1 MALDTL
7 KLEVVLNAI
16 DKLSRPLSAA
26 RGKSRELAQAIK
38 QTQARIK
45 ELDTTQA
52 HLASGKLPLSN
63 ESLAAAMRTSRA
75 EADRLN
81 ASLAE
86 QQAKLA
92 AVNEQMRRQ
101 QSIAASA
108 EQIAR
113 KRDSLARAG
122 VGLGAAGAVT
132 LAGVGSTV
140 SAYAEAEDAAT
151 GLRVAMMRANNAV
164 PATYQ
169 RINDLATRLG
179 DKLPGTTAEFQTMM
193 TTLIRQ
199 GMSAESILGGLGEAT
214 AYLAVQ
220 MKMPTDQAAE
230 FAAKMQDATRTSEK
244 DMMGLMDVIQRSFYA
259 GVDSD
264 NMLNAFAKLS
274 PALGVLKQE
283 GLEGAR
289 ALAPLIALMDQAGMA
304 GEASGNAIRKVLQMS
319 LDAKKV
325 AKGNAAGGV
334 KLDFTNGKGEFG
346 GLDQLFA
353 QLSTL
358 QGLSTQRRLA
368 VIKELYGEDAETLQ
382 VVSLLIEK
390 GKAGYAEMQQKMAD
404 QASLQSR
411 VNEQLGT
418 LKNEWE
424 AASGSFTNLLATA
437 GAALAPDLKA
447 LIQWMGDA
455 TASVRGFAA
464 AHPELMTWIMRL
476 AAGLGVLLVVIGT
489 LLLGA
494 AALLAPFAM
503 MGTAMA
509 GLTTAGTLAT
519 GAFTLMGGAVS
530 AVTAFLIAN
539 PIVALIAGI
548 AVAATLIYKYWEPIK
563 AFFSGVWSEITA
575 AFSQGIAGISR
586 LLLNWSPLG
595 AVYDKVRMVAA
606 LFGKQLPPTAA
617 DALTAVARA
626 GSEAGGQASRNVR
639 DIVSAR
645 TGFAPRAAAAPV
657 VQSGPATFQIYAA
670 PGMNPAEVATL
681 VDQKM
686 QQRDAAL
693 LTRARSRFADNH

>member
-1 MALDTL
+1 MAFDKL
-7 KLEVVLNAI
+7 KLEVVLSAI

-26 RGKSRELAQAIK
+26 KGKSGELARQL
-38 QTQARIK
+38 QHTQASITNLQRATRVLEDRMAGAGVPTREMIESQK
-45 ELDTTQA
+45 ALAHQA
-52 HLASGKLPLSN
+52 DALN
-63 ESLAAAMRTSRA
+63 ERYRVQRA
-75 EADRLN
+75 QLTAL
-81 ASLAE
+81 
-86 QQAKLA
+86 
-92 AVNEQMRRQ
+92 NEQMRRQ
-101 QSIAASA
+101 QAIAAAS
-108 EQIAR
+108 ERIGR
-113 KRDSLARAG
+113 TRDSLAKSG
-122 VGLGAAGAVT
+122 VGLGAAGAAT

-151 GLRVAMMRANNAV
+151 GLRVAMMRANHSV
-164 PATYQ
+164 PETFQ
-169 RINDLATRLG
+169 QLNELATQLG
-179 DKLPGTTAEFQTMM
+179 DKLPGTTADFQTMM

-199 GMSAESILGGLGEAT
+199 GMSAESILGGLGKAT

-230 FAAKMQDATRTSEK
+230 FAAKMQDATRSTEGE
-244 DMMGLMDVIQRSFYA
+244 MMDLMDVIQRSFYA
-259 GVDSD
+259 GVDPA

-274 PALGVLKQE
+274 PALGVLKAQ

-334 KLDFTNGKGEFG
+334 KLDFTNGRGEFG

-358 QGLSTQRRLA
+358 QGLNTQRRLA

-382 VVSLLIEK
+382 VVSLLIDK
-390 GKAGYAEMQQKMAD
+390 GKTGYAEMQQKMAA
-404 QASLQSR
+404 QAALQAR

-455 TASVRGFAA
+455 TASVRAFAA
-464 AHPELMTWIMRL
+464 EHPRLMTWLMRI
-476 AAGLGVLLVVIGT
+476 AAGLGVLLGVLGA
-489 LLLGA
+489 LLIGA

-509 GLTTAGTLAT
+509 GVTTAGTLAT

-530 AVTAFLIAN
+530 AVTAFLLAN
-539 PIVALIAGI
+539 PIVAIIAGI

-563 AFFSGVWSEITA
+563 GFFKGIWTEITN
-575 AFSQGIAGISR
+575 AFSEGIGGIAK

-595 AVYDKVRMVAA
+595 AVYDKVRLVAG
-606 LFGKQLPPTAA
+606 LFGKKLPPTAA
-617 DALTAVARA
+617 DALGAVAEAGRQA
-626 GSEAGGQASRNVR
+626 GSQASQ
-639 DIVSAR
+639 ITSAR

-670 PGMNPAEVATL
+670 PGMNPAEVANL
-681 VDQKM
+681 VDQKL
-686 QQRDAAL
+686 QQRDTAV
-693 LTRARSRFADNH
+693 RARLRSRFADNH